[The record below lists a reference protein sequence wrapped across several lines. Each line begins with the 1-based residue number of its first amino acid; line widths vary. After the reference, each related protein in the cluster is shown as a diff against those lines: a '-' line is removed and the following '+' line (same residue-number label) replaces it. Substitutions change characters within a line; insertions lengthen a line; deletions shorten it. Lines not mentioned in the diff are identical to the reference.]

1 MKIQYVV
8 ALATLSGLALGSLAM
23 ETLHA
28 QAKPPVY
35 AIALNE
41 VTNQDGYTN
50 EYQPKGR
57 AAILAHGGVYV
68 AAGSGTMI
76 TGNLPKDRVVVL
88 RFESLDAVK
97 NWFNSTDYQ
106 DAQKIGQK
114 YAHYNIIAVDGVK
127 Q

>member
-1 MKIQYVV
+1 MKTQYVV
-8 ALATLSGLALGSLAM
+8 ALGCLAGMAIGSLAI

-41 VTNQDGYTN
+41 VTNQDGYTK
-50 EYQPKGR
+50 EYLPKGR
-57 AAILAHGGVYV
+57 AAILAHGGVYM

-76 TGNLPKDRVVVL
+76 TGNLPKDRIVVL
-88 RFESLDAVK
+88 KFESLDAVK

-106 DAQKIGQK
+106 DAQKIGQN